1 MSLWYEMTLPIDS
14 RDVDGKG
21 VCKASALLGH
31 LQEAATQAAEHG
43 GFSREVITREHGA
56 FWMLTRVWYRLERP
70 LRWEEEL
77 TIRTWHRGGRAAT
90 LYRDYDLYVGREPV
104 GECVSAWV
112 LARQSDRQLLR
123 LSAIRELDNTGGGA
137 LCKDKKLS
145 KLRLPDGLREA
156 DRRRT
161 RYSDTDINGHVNNTR
176 YADFACDALEMEKL
190 EAGTFLSQLQIGYL
204 AECRPGEELRLM
216 AGQEGETRF
225 VRGMDEDGKSRFE
238 AALIF
243 SKELPRQ
250 RGDGRGTIKYHTS
263 SCDVLFYMG
272 PRPRGRKEK
281 EL

>member
-123 LSAIRELDNTGGGA
+123 LSGIRELDNTGGGE
-137 LCKDKKLS
+137 LCKDRKLS
-145 KLRLPDGLREA
+145 GLRLPDDLREA
-156 DRRRT
+156 DRRR
-161 RYSDTDINGHVNNTR
+161 TR

-190 EAGTFLSQLQIGYL
+190 ERGAFLSQLQIGYL
-204 AECRPGEELRLM
+204 AECRPGEELYLM

-243 SKELPRQ
+243 SKELP
-250 RGDGRGTIKYHTS
+250 
-263 SCDVLFYMG
+263 
-272 PRPRGRKEK
+272 
-281 EL
+281 